1 MARPRIAVI
10 AVGGNALTREGEA
23 GTYAQQWRNATKVAG
38 AICRLVEAGYR
49 AVLIHGNGPQVGNLS
64 IQQEEGS
71 RLVPAQPL
79 AELVAMTQGAIGH
92 LLSLALH
99 HASTGTLGVVD
110 IVTHVEVQAS
120 DPAFRHPTKPIGP
133 FLAEDVARRLAAD
146 RDWVVRED
154 AGRGFRRV
162 VASPEPK
169 DILEATAI
177 RELANTG
184 FLVIAGGGGGI
195 PVVRRGRRV
204 AGVDAVIDK
213 DLTAARLATSVGADT
228 LVFLTGASNVFLDW
242 GTPGQQ
248 AITEMTTAEA
258 EEYIAAGQ
266 FAAGSM
272 GPKMTAAVRF
282 LAQGGQQCIIT
293 SSRHLA
299 AALAGTHGT
308 RIVPP
313 HSARPLE
320 GGLEGRMPASG
331 RTASGQ

>member
-1 MARPRIAVI
+1 VV

-110 IVTHVEVQAS
+110 IVTHVEVQSS
-120 DPAFRHPTKPIGP
+120 DPAFRTPTKPIGP
-133 FLAEDVARRLAAD
+133 FLAEDVARQLAAD

-169 DILEATAI
+169 DILEAAAI
-177 RELANTG
+177 RELANKG

-242 GTPGQQ
+242 GTPDQR
-248 AITEMTTAEA
+248 AVNKMTAAEA
-258 EEYIAAGQ
+258 EEYIAGGQ

-272 GPKMTAAVRF
+272 GPKITAAVRF

-308 RIVPP
+308 RIVP
-313 HSARPLE
+313 A
-320 GGLEGRMPASG
+320 ASRVPVSR

>member
-1 MARPRIAVI
+1 MARPRIAVV

-23 GTYAQQWRNATKVAG
+23 GTYAEQWRNATRVAG
-38 AICRLVEAGYR
+38 AVCRLVEAGYR
-49 AVLIHGNGPQVGNLS
+49 TVLIHGNGPQVGNLS

-110 IVTHVEVQAS
+110 IVTHVEVEAG
-120 DPAFRHPTKPIGP
+120 DPAFRNPTKPIGP
-133 FLAEDVARRLAAD
+133 FLSKEVAHELAAE

-154 AGRGFRRV
+154 AGRGWRRV
-162 VASPEPK
+162 VPSPEPQA
-169 DILEATAI
+169 ILEAAAI
-177 RELANTG
+177 RELAAKG
-184 FLVIAGGGGGI
+184 FLVIAGGGGGV

-242 GTPGQQ
+242 GRSTQQ
-248 AITEMTTAEA
+248 PVFEMTAAEA
-258 EEYIAAGQ
+258 DAHAKDGQ

-272 GPKMTAAVRF
+272 GPKITAAVRF
-282 LAQGGQQCIIT
+282 LSSGGQQVFIT
-293 SSRHLA
+293 ASRHLA
-299 AALAGTHGT
+299 AALAGSHGT
-308 RIVPP
+308 RIVP
-313 HSARPLE
+313 A
-320 GGLEGRMPASG
+320 GGRMSASR

>member
-1 MARPRIAVI
+1 MARPRIAVV

-38 AICRLVEAGYR
+38 AICRLVEAGYQ

-110 IVTHVEVQAS
+110 IVTHVEVQSS
-120 DPAFRHPTKPIGP
+120 DPAFRNPPKPIGP
-133 FLAEDVARRLAAD
+133 FRPEDVARQLAAE

-169 DILEATAI
+169 AILEAAAI
-177 RELANTG
+177 RELASKG

-195 PVVRRGRRV
+195 PVVRRGRTV
-204 AGVDAVIDK
+204 SGVDAVIDK

-242 GTPGQQ
+242 GTPGQH
-248 AITEMTTAEA
+248 AVSEMTVAEA
-258 EEYIAAGQ
+258 EAHIRDGQ

-272 GPKMTAAVRF
+272 GPKITAAVRF
-282 LAQGGQQCIIT
+282 LTQGGQRCIIT

-308 RIVPP
+308 RIVPA
-313 HSARPLE
+313 AR
-320 GGLEGRMPASG
+320 RMPAP
-331 RTASGQ
+331 RRAASGQ

>member
-169 DILEATAI
+169 DILEAAAI
-177 RELANTG
+177 RELASKG

-272 GPKMTAAVRF
+272 GPKITAAVRF

-299 AALAGTHGT
+299 GALAGTHGT
-308 RIVPP
+308 RIVPA

-320 GGLEGRMPASG
+320 GGLGGRMPASR

>member
-1 MARPRIAVI
+1 MARPRIAVV

-23 GTYAQQWRNATKVAG
+23 GTYAQQWRNATRVAG
-38 AICRLVEAGYR
+38 AICRLVEAGYQ

-110 IVTHVEVQAS
+110 IVTHVEVQSS
-120 DPAFRHPTKPIGP
+120 DPAFRNPTKPIGP
-133 FLAEDVARRLAAD
+133 FLPEDVARQLAAE

-169 DILEATAI
+169 AILEAAAI
-177 RELANTG
+177 RELASKG

-242 GTPGQQ
+242 GTPGQR
-248 AITEMTTAEA
+248 AVNEMTAAEA
-258 EEYIAAGQ
+258 EEYIAGGQ

-272 GPKMTAAVRF
+272 GPKITAAVRF

-293 SSRHLA
+293 
-299 AALAGTHGT
+299 
-308 RIVPP
+308 
-313 HSARPLE
+313 
-320 GGLEGRMPASG
+320 
-331 RTASGQ
+331 

>member
-1 MARPRIAVI
+1 MGRPRIAVV

-23 GTYAQQWRNATKVAG
+23 GTYAEQWRNATKVAG
-38 AICRLVEAGYR
+38 AICRVVEAGYR

-110 IVTHVEVQAS
+110 IVTHVEVEPT
-120 DPAFRHPTKPIGP
+120 DPAFRQPTKPIGP
-133 FLAEDVARRLAAD
+133 FLTEEVAGALAAE

-162 VASPEPK
+162 VASPEPQA
-169 DILEATAI
+169 ILEAAAI
-177 RELANTG
+177 RQLASRG

-195 PVVRRGRRV
+195 PVVRRGRRI

-228 LVFLTGASNVFLDW
+228 LIFLTGASNVFIDW
-242 GTPGQQ
+242 GKPTQQ
-248 AITEMTTAEA
+248 PVFEMTAAEA
-258 EEYIAAGQ
+258 DAYMRDGQ

-272 GPKMTAAVRF
+272 GPKITAAVRF
-282 LAQGGQQCIIT
+282 LANGGQQCYIT
-293 SSRHLA
+293 AARHLA
-299 AALAGTHGT
+299 AALAGSHGT
-308 RIVPP
+308 RIVPTA
-313 HSARPLE
+313 SRSVAR
-320 GGLEGRMPASG
+320 

>member
-1 MARPRIAVI
+1 MARPRIAVV

-38 AICRLVEAGYR
+38 AVCRLVEAGYR
-49 AVLIHGNGPQVGNLS
+49 PVLIHGNGPQVGNLS

-110 IVTHVEVQAS
+110 IVTHVEVKSS
-120 DPAFRHPTKPIGP
+120 DPAFRNPTKPIGP
-133 FLAEDVARRLAAD
+133 FLAEDVAGKLAAE

-169 DILEATAI
+169 AILEAAAI
-177 RELANTG
+177 KELASKG

-195 PVVRRGRRV
+195 PVVRRGRSV
-204 AGVDAVIDK
+204 SGVDAVIDK
-213 DLTAARLATSVGADT
+213 DLTSARLATSVGADT

-242 GTPGQQ
+242 GTPRQR
-248 AITEMTTAEA
+248 AVAEMTAAEA
-258 EEYIAAGQ
+258 EAHIADGQ

-272 GPKMTAAVRF
+272 GPKIIAAVRF
-282 LAQGGQQCIIT
+282 LADGGQQCLIT

-299 AALAGTHGT
+299 AALAGSHGT
-308 RIVPP
+308 RIVP
-313 HSARPLE
+313 AA
-320 GGLEGRMPASG
+320 GRMPAS
-331 RTASGQ
+331 RRSASAQ

>member
-1 MARPRIAVI
+1 MARPPIAVV

-110 IVTHVEVQAS
+110 IVTHVEVQSS
-120 DPAFRHPTKPIGP
+120 DPAFRNPTKPIGP
-133 FLAEDVARRLAAD
+133 FLGEDVARQLAAE

-169 DILEATAI
+169 DILEAAAI
-177 RELANTG
+177 RELANKG

-242 GTPGQQ
+242 GTPGQR
-248 AITEMTTAEA
+248 AVNEMTAAEA
-258 EEYIAAGQ
+258 QEYIAGGQ

-272 GPKMTAAVRF
+272 GPKIVAAVRF
-282 LAQGGQQCIIT
+282 LPQGGQQCIIT
-293 SSRHLA
+293 SSRHLP

-308 RIVPP
+308 RIVPAA
-313 HSARPLE
+313 SRV
-320 GGLEGRMPASG
+320 PASR

>member
-1 MARPRIAVI
+1 MPPSRIAVV

-23 GTYAQQWRNATKVAG
+23 GTYAQQWRNATRVAG
-38 AICRLVEAGYR
+38 AICRLVEAGYQ

-110 IVTHVEVQAS
+110 IVTHVEVQSS
-120 DPAFRHPTKPIGP
+120 DPAFRNPTKPIGP
-133 FLAEDVARRLAAD
+133 FLPEDVARQLAAE

-169 DILEATAI
+169 AILEAAAI
-177 RELANTG
+177 RELASKG

-242 GTPGQQ
+242 GTPGQH
-248 AITEMTTAEA
+248 AVTEMTAAEA
-258 EEYIAAGQ
+258 EDHIAGGQ

-272 GPKMTAAVRF
+272 GPKITAAVRF

-293 SSRHLA
+293 SARHLA

-308 RIVPP
+308 RIVP
-313 HSARPLE
+313 AA
-320 GGLEGRMPASG
+320 GRMPVSR

>member
-1 MARPRIAVI
+1 
-10 AVGGNALTREGEA
+10 
-23 GTYAQQWRNATKVAG
+23 
-38 AICRLVEAGYR
+38 
-49 AVLIHGNGPQVGNLS
+49 VGNLA

-99 HASTGTLGVVD
+99 QASTGTLGVVD
-110 IVTHVEVQAS
+110 IVTHVEVQSS
-120 DPAFRHPTKPIGP
+120 DPAFRNPTKPIGP
-133 FLAEDVARRLAAD
+133 FLPEDVARQLAAE

-169 DILEATAI
+169 AILEAAAI
-177 RELANTG
+177 RELASKG

-248 AITEMTTAEA
+248 AVTEMTAAEA
-258 EEYIAAGQ
+258 DAHIADGQ

-272 GPKMTAAVRF
+272 GPKIIAAVRF
-282 LAQGGQQCIIT
+282 LSQGGHQCIIT
-293 SSRHLA
+293 SARHLA

-308 RIVPP
+308 RIVP
-313 HSARPLE
+313 AA
-320 GGLEGRMPASG
+320 GRMPASR

>member
-1 MARPRIAVI
+1 MGRPRIAVV

-23 GTYAQQWRNATKVAG
+23 GTYAEQWRNATKVAG
-38 AICRLVEAGYR
+38 AICRVVEAGYR

-110 IVTHVEVQAS
+110 IVTHVEVEPT
-120 DPAFRHPTKPIGP
+120 DPAFRQPTKPIGP
-133 FLAEDVARRLAAD
+133 FLTEEVARTLAVE

-162 VASPEPK
+162 VASPEPQA
-169 DILEATAI
+169 ILEAAAI
-177 RELANTG
+177 RELASKG

-195 PVVRRGRRV
+195 PVVRRGRRI

-228 LVFLTGASNVFLDW
+228 LIFLTGASNVFVDW
-242 GTPGQQ
+242 GKPTQQ
-248 AITEMTTAEA
+248 AIFEMTAAEA
-258 EEYIAAGQ
+258 EAHLRDGQ

-272 GPKMTAAVRF
+272 CPKVTAAVRF
-282 LAQGGQQCIIT
+282 LANGGQQCFIT
-293 SSRHLA
+293 AARHLA
-299 AALAGTHGT
+299 AALAGSHGT
-308 RIVPP
+308 RIVPTASR
-313 HSARPLE
+313 SAAR
-320 GGLEGRMPASG
+320 

>member
-1 MARPRIAVI
+1 MARPRIAVV

-110 IVTHVEVQAS
+110 IVTHVEVQSS
-120 DPAFRHPTKPIGP
+120 DPAFRNPTKPIGP
-133 FLAEDVARRLAAD
+133 FLPEDVARQLAAE

-169 DILEATAI
+169 DILEAAAI
-177 RELANTG
+177 RELANKG

-242 GTPGQQ
+242 GTADQR
-248 AITEMTTAEA
+248 AVNEMTAGEA
-258 EEYIAAGQ
+258 EDYIAGGQ

-272 GPKMTAAVRF
+272 GPKITAAVRF

-299 AALAGTHGT
+299 D
-308 RIVPP
+308 RKSVV
-313 HSARPLE
+313 
-320 GGLEGRMPASG
+320 
-331 RTASGQ
+331 

>member
-1 MARPRIAVI
+1 MARPRIAVV

-23 GTYAQQWRNATKVAG
+23 GTYAQQWRNATRVAG

-49 AVLIHGNGPQVGNLS
+49 PVLIHGNGPQVGNLS

-110 IVTHVEVQAS
+110 IVTHVEVTSS
-120 DPAFRHPTKPIGP
+120 DPAFRNPTKPIGP
-133 FLAEDVARRLAAD
+133 FLTEEVAGKLAAE

-169 DILEATAI
+169 AILEAAAI
-177 RELANTG
+177 RELASKG
-184 FLVIAGGGGGI
+184 YLVIAGGGGGI
-195 PVVRRGRRV
+195 PVVRRGRTV
-204 AGVDAVIDK
+204 SGVDAVIDK
-213 DLTAARLATSVGADT
+213 DLTSARLATSVGADT

-242 GTPGQQ
+242 GTPRQR
-248 AITEMTTAEA
+248 AVAEMTAAEA
-258 EEYIAAGQ
+258 EAHIADGQ

-272 GPKMTAAVRF
+272 GPKITAAVRF
-282 LAQGGQQCIIT
+282 LAEGGQQCIIT

-308 RIVPP
+308 RIVPAA
-313 HSARPLE
+313 S
-320 GGLEGRMPASG
+320 RMPASR

>member
-1 MARPRIAVI
+1 MPRPRIAVV

-23 GTYAQQWRNATKVAG
+23 GTYAEQWRNATKVAG
-38 AICRLVEAGYR
+38 AVCRLVEAGYR

-79 AELVAMTQGAIGH
+79 SELVAMTQGAIGH

-110 IVTHVEVQAS
+110 IVTHVEVEAS
-120 DPAFRHPTKPIGP
+120 DPAFRNPTKPIGP
-133 FLAEDVARRLAAD
+133 FLPEDVARTLAAE
-146 RDWVVRED
+146 RDWVVAED

-162 VASPEPK
+162 VPSPEPK
-169 DILEATAI
+169 AILEAAAI
-177 RELANTG
+177 RELASKG

-204 AGVDAVIDK
+204 AGIDAVIDK
-213 DLTAARLATSVGADT
+213 DLTAARLAASVGADT
-228 LVFLTGASNVFLDW
+228 LVFLTGAGNVFLDW

-248 AITEMTTAEA
+248 AIADMTVAEA
-258 EEYIAAGQ
+258 EAHIRDGQ

-272 GPKMTAAVRF
+272 GPKITAAVRF
-282 LAQGGQQCIIT
+282 LGQGGQQCIIT

-299 AALAGTHGT
+299 AALAGSHGT
-308 RIVPP
+308 RIIP
-313 HSARPLE
+313 AA
-320 GGLEGRMPASG
+320 GRMSAS
-331 RTASGQ
+331 RRAASGQ

>member
-1 MARPRIAVI
+1 MARPRIAVV

-23 GTYAQQWRNATKVAG
+23 GTYAQQWRNATRVAG

-49 AVLIHGNGPQVGNLS
+49 PVLIHGNGPQVGNLS

-110 IVTHVEVQAS
+110 IVTHVEVQSS
-120 DPAFRHPTKPIGP
+120 DPAFRNPTKPIGP
-133 FLAEDVARRLAAD
+133 FLTEEVAGKLAAE

-169 DILEATAI
+169 AILEAAAI
-177 RELANTG
+177 RELASKG
-184 FLVIAGGGGGI
+184 YLVIAGGGGGI
-195 PVVRRGRRV
+195 PVVRRGRTV
-204 AGVDAVIDK
+204 SGVDAVIDK
-213 DLTAARLATSVGADT
+213 DLTSARLATSVGADT

-242 GTPGQQ
+242 GTPRQR
-248 AITEMTTAEA
+248 AVAEMTAAEA
-258 EEYIAAGQ
+258 EAHIADGQ

-272 GPKMTAAVRF
+272 GPKITAAVRF
-282 LAQGGQQCIIT
+282 LAEGGQQCLIT

-299 AALAGTHGT
+299 ATLAGTHGT
-308 RIVPP
+308 RIVP
-313 HSARPLE
+313 AA
-320 GGLEGRMPASG
+320 GRMPASR

>member
-1 MARPRIAVI
+1 VARPRIAVV

-23 GTYAQQWRNATKVAG
+23 GTYVEQWRNATKVAG
-38 AICRLVEAGYR
+38 AICRVVEAGYR
-49 AVLIHGNGPQVGNLS
+49 AVLIHGNGPQVGNLA

-110 IVTHVEVQAS
+110 IVTHVEVEPT
-120 DPAFRHPTKPIGP
+120 DPAFREPTKPIGP
-133 FLAEDVARRLAAD
+133 FLTEDVARNLAAE
-146 RDWVVRED
+146 RDWTVHED

-162 VASPEPK
+162 VASPEPQT
-169 DILEATAI
+169 ILEAAAI
-177 RELANTG
+177 RELASRG

-228 LVFLTGASNVFLDW
+228 LIFLTGASNVFIDW
-242 GTPGQQ
+242 GKPTQQ
-248 AITEMTTAEA
+248 PIFEMTTVEA
-258 EEYIAAGQ
+258 DAYLRDGQ

-272 GPKMTAAVRF
+272 GPKITAAVRF
-282 LAQGGQQCIIT
+282 LGNGGQQCFIT
-293 SSRHLA
+293 AARHLA
-299 AALAGTHGT
+299 PALAGSHGT
-308 RIVPP
+308 RIVPAASR
-313 HSARPLE
+313 SAAR
-320 GGLEGRMPASG
+320 